1 MKIDILGIRKNLE
14 QANANVAAALDTATA
29 AINSANNTWQD
40 TAAKVNDTITDVKA
54 TCADVRKK
62 AKILVWL
69 DAIKTC
75 GVALTAAAA
84 IGILYEMRK

>member
-14 QANANVAAALDTATA
+14 QANHNVEMALGQATN
-29 AINSANNTWQD
+29 AINSANATWQD
-40 TAAKVNDTITDVKA
+40 TATKVNDTIADVKA

-69 DAIKTC
+69 DALKTI
-75 GVALTAAAA
+75 GVVGTAITAVA
-84 IGILYEMRK
+84 ILVEMRK

>member
-40 TAAKVNDTITDVKA
+40 TATKVDDVIKDVKN
-54 TCADVRKK
+54 TCADVRRK

-69 DAIKTC
+69 DALKTV
-75 GVALTAAAA
+75 GVVGTAIAAVA
-84 IGILYEMRK
+84 ILVEMRK

>member
-14 QANANVAAALDTATA
+14 QANHNVEMALGQATN
-29 AINSANNTWQD
+29 AINSANATWQD
-40 TAAKVNDTITDVKA
+40 TATKVNDTISDVKA

-69 DAIKTC
+69 DALKTV
-75 GVALTAAAA
+75 GVVGTAITAVA
-84 IGILYEMRK
+84 ILVEMRK

>member
-14 QANANVAAALDTATA
+14 QANHNVEMALGQATN
-29 AINSANNTWQD
+29 AINSANATWQD
-40 TAAKVNDTITDVKA
+40 TATKVNDTIADVKA

-75 GVALTAAAA
+75 GVALTAAAV